1 MRKALVEKEKLLR
14 RLEKRFGVNEPIFTN
29 EIMAQWSEYSR
40 ARVFQLIK
48 ILCEDGSL
56 MRKIPGVYYLPKEA
70 FWGGTWSLDT
80 GKIIEKRYLESNGKV
95 IGYYS
100 GLTLMNKV
108 GLSNQVPF
116 TDDIVT
122 MNETTTVR
130 WVNVGKARVILR
142 RARIKINEQNAP
154 VMQVLEIFNR
164 YNGPLAKYQQDNI
177 IGLVGGK
184 IDPKILT
191 ECAKRFPK
199 RALENFKRSG
209 AYDLLV
215 KTSENNP

>member
-1 MRKALVEKEKLLR
+1 MRKALIEKEKLLR
-14 RLEKRFGVNEPIFTN
+14 RLEKRFGVNEPIFIK
-29 EIMAQWSEYSR
+29 EIMASWSEYSR

-48 ILCEDGSL
+48 MMCEDGSL
-56 MRKIPGVYYLPKEA
+56 MRDIPGVYYLPEEA
-70 FWGGTWSLDT
+70 SWGGTWLLDT
-80 GKIIEKRYLESNGKV
+80 GKIIEKRYLKSDGRV

-142 RARIKINEQNAP
+142 RAKIKITEKTAP
-154 VMQVLEIFNR
+154 VMQVLEIFSR
-164 YNGPLAKYQQDNI
+164 YDKPLAKYQQDNI
-177 IGLVGGK
+177 IALTGGK
-184 IDPKILT
+184 IDQKILM
-191 ECAKRFPK
+191 ECAKCFPK
-199 RALENFKRSG
+199 RALENFK
-209 AYDLLV
+209 
-215 KTSENNP
+215 KSEVYNVLA